1 MKEHNIDAMKYRK
14 HTHLAGV
21 DVSIIASEKG
31 NCILT
36 IKDAYYSKG
45 VDVSGN
51 KTDGYFLEFVED
63 VMDMVVNSSNRKQ
76 ISQNLVL
83 EKGLSLVDSRNIG
96 NWIGYK
102 IELYHDETIR
112 MMGKIVGGI
121 RVKGFKALPNL
132 ELNTPNFDAVKKALQ
147 GGNYTIEQV
156 KTKYNVTDA
165 VAKLL
170 NDGSK

>member
-1 MKEHNIDAMKYRK
+1 MKEHGIDAMKYRK

-21 DVSIIASEKG
+21 DVSIIASEMGK
-31 NCILT
+31 CVLT
-36 IKDAYYSKG
+36 IKDAYYSRG

-51 KTDGYFLEFVED
+51 KTDGYFLEFEED

-76 ISQNLVL
+76 ISQNLIL
-83 EKGLSLVDSRNIG
+83 EKGLSLVESRNIG

-102 IELYHDETIR
+102 IELYHDETIK

-121 RVKGFKALPNL
+121 RVRGFKALPNL
-132 ELNTPNFDAVKKALQ
+132 EPNTPNFEAVKKALQ

-156 KTKYNVTDA
+156 KSKYNVSTE
-165 VAKLL
+165 VQKMLE
-170 NDGSK
+170 NGK

>member
-1 MKEHNIDAMKYRK
+1 MKEHGIDAMKYRK

-31 NCILT
+31 KCLLT

-51 KTDGYFLEFVED
+51 RTDGYFLEFVED

-83 EKGLSLVDSRNIG
+83 EKGLSLIDSRNIG

-132 ELNTPNFDAVKKALQ
+132 EPNTPNFDAVKKALQ

-156 KTKYNVTDA
+156 KSKYNVTDA

-170 NDGSK
+170 NDGK

>member
-1 MKEHNIDAMKYRK
+1 MKEHGIDAMKYRK

-31 NCILT
+31 KCLLT

-51 KTDGYFLEFVED
+51 RTDGYFLEFVED

-121 RVKGFKALPNL
+121 RVRGFKALPNL
-132 ELNTPNFDAVKKALQ
+132 EPNTPNFEAVKKALQ
-147 GGNYTIEQV
+147 GGNYTIDQV
-156 KTKYNVTDA
+156 KSKYNVSTE
-165 VAKLL
+165 VQKLL
-170 NDGSK
+170 ENGK

>member
-31 NCILT
+31 KCLLT

-51 KTDGYFLEFVED
+51 RTDGYFLEFAED

-83 EKGLSLVDSRNIG
+83 EKGL
-96 NWIGYK
+96 
-102 IELYHDETIR
+102 
-112 MMGKIVGGI
+112 
-121 RVKGFKALPNL
+121 
-132 ELNTPNFDAVKKALQ
+132 
-147 GGNYTIEQV
+147 
-156 KTKYNVTDA
+156 
-165 VAKLL
+165 
-170 NDGSK
+170 

>member
-14 HTHLAGV
+14 HSHLAGV

-31 NCILT
+31 KCVLT

-51 KTDGYFLEFVED
+51 KTDGYFLEFAED

-83 EKGLSLVDSRNIG
+83 EKGLSLVESRNIG

-170 NDGSK
+170 NDGK

>member
-1 MKEHNIDAMKYRK
+1 MKEHGIDAMKYRK

-31 NCILT
+31 KCLLT

-51 KTDGYFLEFVED
+51 KTDGYFLEFAED

-83 EKGLSLVDSRNIG
+83 EKGLSLIDSRNIG

-121 RVKGFKALPNL
+121 RVRGFKALPNL

-147 GGNYTIEQV
+147 GGNYTIDQV

-170 NDGSK
+170 NDGK

>member
-1 MKEHNIDAMKYRK
+1 MKEHGIDAMKYRK

-31 NCILT
+31 KCLLT

-51 KTDGYFLEFVED
+51 RTDGYFLEFVED

-83 EKGLSLVDSRNIG
+83 EKGLSLIDSRNIG

-132 ELNTPNFDAVKKALQ
+132 EPNTPNFDAVKKALQ

-156 KTKYNVTDA
+156 KSKYNVSTE
-165 VAKLL
+165 VQKLL
-170 NDGSK
+170 ENGK

>member
-31 NCILT
+31 KCLLT

-51 KTDGYFLEFVED
+51 RTDGYFLEFAED

-132 ELNTPNFDAVKKALQ
+132 EPNTLNFDAVKKALQ

-170 NDGSK
+170 NDGK

>member
-1 MKEHNIDAMKYRK
+1 MKEHGIDAMKYRK

-31 NCILT
+31 KCLLT

-51 KTDGYFLEFVED
+51 RTDGYFLEFVED

-121 RVKGFKALPNL
+121 RVRGFKALPNL
-132 ELNTPNFDAVKKALQ
+132 EPNTPNFEAVKKALQ

-156 KTKYNVTDA
+156 KTKYNVSTE
-165 VAKLL
+165 VQKMLE
-170 NDGSK
+170 K

>member
-31 NCILT
+31 KCLLT

-51 KTDGYFLEFVED
+51 RTDGYFLEFVED

-83 EKGLSLVDSRNIG
+83 EKGLSLIDSRNIG

-147 GGNYTIEQV
+147 GGNYTIDQV

-170 NDGSK
+170 NDGN

>member
-1 MKEHNIDAMKYRK
+1 MKEHGIDAMKYRK

-31 NCILT
+31 KCLLT

-51 KTDGYFLEFVED
+51 RTDGYFLEFVED

-121 RVKGFKALPNL
+121 RVRGFKALPNL
-132 ELNTPNFDAVKKALQ
+132 EPNTPNFDAVKKALQ

-156 KTKYNVTDA
+156 KTKYNVTDQ

-170 NDGSK
+170 NDGK

>member
-14 HTHLAGV
+14 HSHLAGV

-31 NCILT
+31 KCVLT

-83 EKGLSLVDSRNIG
+83 EKGLSLIDSRNIG

-121 RVKGFKALPNL
+121 RVKGFKALP
-132 ELNTPNFDAVKKALQ
+132 ELVIGSENFKAVKDAITK
-147 GGNYTIEQV
+147 GYTLDHV
-156 KTKYNVTDA
+156 RSKYNLSKECEA
-165 VAKLL
+165 LL
-170 NDGSK
+170 LSK

>member
-1 MKEHNIDAMKYRK
+1 MKEHGIDAMKYRK

-31 NCILT
+31 KCVLT

-51 KTDGYFLEFVED
+51 RTDGYFLEFEED

-83 EKGLSLVDSRNIG
+83 EKGLSLVESRNIG

-121 RVKGFKALPNL
+121 RVKGFKALP
-132 ELNTPNFDAVKKALQ
+132 ELVIGSENFKAVKDAVTNK
-147 GGNYTIEQV
+147 GYTLDQV
-156 KTKYNVTDA
+156 RSKYNLSKECET
-165 VAKLL
+165 LL
-170 NDGSK
+170 LSK